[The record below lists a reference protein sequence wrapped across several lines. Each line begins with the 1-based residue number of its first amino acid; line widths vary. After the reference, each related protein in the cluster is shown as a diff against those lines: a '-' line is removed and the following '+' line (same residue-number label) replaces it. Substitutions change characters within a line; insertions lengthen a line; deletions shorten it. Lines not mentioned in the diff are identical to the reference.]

1 MSVTI
6 SQLPPATA
14 LTGDELLPVVQNNAT
29 LRTTALDI
37 AQLAGSG
44 GGGLANPSA
53 VIGLSAINGAAS
65 TAMRSDAAPPLSQ
78 SIAPT
83 WLGAHTFTSTVALN
97 GVTTVSGTSINSANL
112 ITSGTVATARLGSGS
127 ATANTLLHGN
137 STWSSVSLSADVSGN
152 LPVANLAGGS
162 GASSST
168 FWRGDGT
175 WATPAGGGG
184 YSLLDAFGLTVLFGN
199 TTGALCSFSEAIALT
214 AGQVVTARV
223 TGVLDS
229 FSGGPRDLSLS
240 YNLCGNDISSSTT
253 ITIPNGNQSVWTLEF
268 QSYYT
273 GSALQGSL
281 IYTLVRDNT
290 LLGTIQSTFDTSSAN
305 PFTLNVDF
313 TLSVSGAD
321 TLIYSG
327 YLSLLG

>member
-6 SQLPPATA
+6 SQLPAATA
-14 LTGDELLPVVQNNAT
+14 LTGDEILPVVQNNAT
-29 LRTTALDI
+29 VRTTALDI

-83 WLGAHTFTSTVALN
+83 WLGAHTFTSTVSLN

-112 ITSGTVATARLGSGS
+112 ITSGTMATARLGSGS

-152 LPVANLAGGS
+152 LPVANLNGGS
-162 GASSST
+162 GASAST
-168 FWRGDGT
+168 FWRGDAT

-184 YSLLDAFGLTVLFGN
+184 YSLLDSFGVTVLIGAD
-199 TTGALCSFSEAIALT
+199 TGTLCSFSEAVALT
-214 AGQVVTARV
+214 TGQVVTARV
-223 TGVLDS
+223 TGVLDAT
-229 FSGGPRDLSLS
+229 SGGPRTLGLT
-240 YNLCGNDISSSTT
+240 YGLCGEDISSSTT
-253 ITIPNGNQSVWTLEF
+253 ITIADGNQSAWAIEF
-268 QSYYT
+268 QCYAT
-273 GSALQGSL
+273 GTNLQGSL
-281 IYTLVRDNT
+281 VYTLIRDNT
-290 LLGTIQSTFDTSSAN
+290 LLGTIQTTFDVAAAN
-305 PFTLNVDF
+305 PFTLDVDF
-313 TLSVSGAD
+313 TLSAAGAD